1 MKRILRGLPFSSSHL
16 RGIFPRS
23 NLKINIH
30 SNCSNIYFR
39 TICSSDTSNVQ
50 VSNITPV
57 AHIEKSHTTL
67 YPNLILR
74 ARSGDQVFF
83 TSVHPNLVLQI
94 PKNSTMASHL
104 YCHHFS
110 QKLSFPSFLPKTNSS
125 FTLLPTISLR
135 YPCRPFAVSVSSH
148 GHGGGGS
155 GTISFTWDDV
165 SRLSNSPGNHSSDLQ
180 GFFDKVKLCNRNS
193 EKKNEF
199 MPFVMENQIV
209 GYVHNGFADHL
220 RAFRNVFVFPKDN
233 SYGSHFGCHV
243 TLHPLLKTPEDRTA
257 AFAEVVKSLGE
268 ELIPGIRNEL
278 YPVVSSFGTSIFF
291 SMERAAAPYFG
302 IKAYGVH
309 MNGYVE
315 SNGQKFLWIGKRSEE
330 KSTFPGMLDHLVA
343 GGLPHGI
350 SCGENLVKECKE
362 EAGIPESFSTQAIPV
377 GAVSYMD
384 IDRYRFKRDVLF
396 CYDLKLPESFI
407 PSNEDG
413 EVESFRLVPI
423 SEVANIIRRTSF
435 FKTNCNVVII
445 DFLIRHGY
453 IKPEEFG
460 YLELLQ
466 SLRSG
471 DCS

>member
-1 MKRILRGLPFSSSHL
+1 
-16 RGIFPRS
+16 
-23 NLKINIH
+23 
-30 SNCSNIYFR
+30 
-39 TICSSDTSNVQ
+39 
-50 VSNITPV
+50 
-57 AHIEKSHTTL
+57 
-67 YPNLILR
+67 
-74 ARSGDQVFF
+74 
-83 TSVHPNLVLQI
+83 
-94 PKNSTMASHL
+94 MASHL

-110 QKLSFPSFLPKTNSS
+110 QKLSFSSFLPKSNSS

-135 YPCRPFAVSVSSH
+135 YPCRHFTVSVSSH
-148 GHGGGGS
+148 GHGGS
-155 GTISFTWDDV
+155 ISFTWDDV

-243 TLHPLLKTPEDRTA
+243 TLHPVLKTPEDRTA

-315 SNGQKFLWIGKRSEE
+315 SNGQKYLWIGKRSEE
-330 KSTFPGMLDHLVA
+330 KSTYPGMLDHLVA

-423 SEVANIIRRTSF
+423 SEVANIIRTTSF

-453 IKPEEFG
+453 EFPFSIN
-460 YLELLQ
+460 LLPAFLL
-466 SLRSG
+466 SSAV
-471 DCS
+471 